1 MMVTLIFIMMMMLMM
16 MIAMMMMIGFVPQC
30 DQSMSAFFIERA
42 EPWWFYPKTH

>member
-1 MMVTLIFIMMMMLMM
+1 
-16 MIAMMMMIGFVPQC
+16 MIAMMMMVAMMMMISFAPKC